1 MNAFAAAAKRHGAQ
15 IFQSTEVTGITLA
28 AGHVRGVETNQGQI
42 ATPLVVNA
50 AGPWAR
56 NVAQMTGI
64 DLPAHA
70 CRVQVSLLGW
80 PNEFPPHPIVADF
93 ENVIY
98 FRPETGGQ
106 TLIGSID
113 PAEAN
118 DRVDP
123 DRYKEGVDFD
133 FVADT
138 AERVVQRYPDLAR
151 GAGRGGYA
159 SLYTITP
166 DWHPIL
172 DELPAGSGC
181 FCAVGFS
188 GHGFKLAPAIGEM
201 TADLVTGEAHSGF
214 DLALFRRERF
224 AAGRP
229 VRGQYEYSIIG

>member
-1 MNAFAAAAKRHGAQ
+1 M
-15 IFQSTEVTGITLA
+15 
-28 AGHVRGVETNQGQI
+28 
-42 ATPLVVNA
+42 
-50 AGPWAR
+50 
-56 NVAQMTGI
+56 M
-64 DLPAHA
+64 DLDVPAHA

-80 PNEFPPHPIVADF
+80 PEDFQPHPIVADF
-93 ENVIY
+93 VNVVY
-98 FRPETGGQ
+98 FRPETGRQ

-123 DRYKEGVDFD
+123 DRYNEGVDFD
-133 FVADT
+133 FVFDS
-138 AERVVQRYPDLAR
+138 AERAVQRYPDLA
-151 GAGRGGYA
+151 AGESRGGFA

-201 TADLVTGEAHSGF
+201 TADLVTGDPRSGF
-214 DLALFRRERF
+214 DLELFRLSRF
-224 AAGRP
+224 AVGKQ